1 MEDFEAYGQ
10 LRDRPLRAGPGGPAV
25 PGAAPQAL
33 APPQRRRRSH
43 WLRNTVLLIF
53 AYFALAVAT
62 TVQPLPVPLL
72 STRVSVPFPG
82 GAPILSGCPDRPF
95 TVLVVG
101 LDRRPT
107 ETGASR
113 TDTVLLLRIDPS
125 AHTAAFL

>member
-25 PGAAPQAL
+25 PGGTPQVL
-33 APPQRRRRSH
+33 APPRRRKRAH
-43 WLRNTVLLIF
+43 WLRNIILLIF

-82 GAPILSGCPDRPF
+82 GAPLLFGLPNRPF
-95 TVLVVG
+95 TVLIVG
-101 LDRRPT
+101 
-107 ETGASR
+107 
-113 TDTVLLLRIDPS
+113 
-125 AHTAAFL
+125 